1 MAKKSFSVRIDEE
14 LLHQF
19 RIVAAYHE
27 RSINGQLLVLI
38 RQCIAQHEQK
48 LTALKTFPLEG
59 GGPPQ
64 NGGGRGI

>member
-1 MAKKSFSVRIDEE
+1 MAQKSFSLRIDEE
-14 LLHQF
+14 LLHKLY
-19 RIVAAYHE
+19 IVAAYHE

-48 LTALKTFPLEG
+48 LTFPKTFTSGE

-64 NGGGRGI
+64 SGGGRGI